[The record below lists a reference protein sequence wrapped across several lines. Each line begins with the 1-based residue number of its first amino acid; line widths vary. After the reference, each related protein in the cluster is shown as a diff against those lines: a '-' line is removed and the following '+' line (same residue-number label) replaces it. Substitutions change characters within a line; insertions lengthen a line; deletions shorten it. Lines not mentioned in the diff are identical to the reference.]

1 MTKKINAKNISK
13 FIDITREICPMTF
26 VKTKLAIESAKIGD
40 IIQIRIKGREP
51 LENVPRSILEHGH
64 KILSNHPENPKST
77 TNRIRLL
84 LVQKQI

>member
-13 FIDITREICPMTF
+13 FIDITGEICPMTF
-26 VKTKLAIESAKIGD
+26 VKTKLAIENAKIGD

-51 LENVPRSILEHGH
+51 LENVPRSIVEHGH

-77 TNRIRLL
+77 RSGIRLL